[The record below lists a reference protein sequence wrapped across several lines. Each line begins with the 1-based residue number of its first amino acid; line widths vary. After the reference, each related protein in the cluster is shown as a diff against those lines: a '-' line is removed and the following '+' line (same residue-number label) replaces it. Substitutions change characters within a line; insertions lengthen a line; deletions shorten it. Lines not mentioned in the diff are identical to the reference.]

1 MPGVSN
7 WPLFSEVVMIQKI
20 LVRILLSPFALLY
33 GLGIAARDFLYKI
46 RFFRSI
52 SFNLP
57 VISIGNLSVGGTG
70 KTPHVE
76 YLIKEL
82 LPFIRVGVLSRGYAR
97 KTKGFFFVHPRNNA
111 EQVGDEPL
119 QIKRKY
125 PGAVVA
131 VVENRALGIPQVL
144 KSVPD
149 LQLIILD
156 DAFQHRPI
164 NPGLNVLI
172 TDYNNMY
179 THDFLLPVGRLREF
193 RNAYKR
199 ANIIIVSK
207 TPPKMERDDQL
218 RLVKEIKALPHQR
231 IFFSYFTYFHPYHL
245 WNPKHAIVLNPSLEV
260 LMVSAIANTEYLIE
274 YLEPKV
280 KEVKSIEFEDHHYFT
295 KFEIGN
301 LKRQF
306 ELMPGTNKIILTT
319 EKDATRFYLHHEYL
333 IQERLPIFVLPI
345 KISFH
350 PQDGEPTFIDSI
362 KQFLLDFK
370 V

>member
-1 MPGVSN
+1 MPDRA
-7 WPLFSEVVMIQKI
+7 LFIEVTMIQKI
-20 LVRILLSPFALLY
+20 LARILLSPFAVLY
-33 GLGIAARDFLYKI
+33 GLGIAARDFLYEI
-46 RFFRSI
+46 RFFKSI
-52 SFNLP
+52 AFSIP
-57 VISIGNLSVGGTG
+57 VISVGNLSVGGTG

-82 LPFIRVGVLSRGYAR
+82 LPYIKVGVLSRGYSR
-97 KTKGFFFVHPRNNA
+97 KSKGFYFVHPRNNA

-125 PGAVVA
+125 PGAIVA

-149 LQLIILD
+149 LQLIVLD

-164 NPGLNVLI
+164 RPGLNVLL
-172 TDYNNMY
+172 TDYNNLY
-179 THDFLLPVGRLREF
+179 TRDFLLPAGRLREF
-193 RNAYKR
+193 RSAYKR
-199 ANIIIVSK
+199 ADIIVVSK
-207 TPPKMERDDQL
+207 TSPQMTQDEKNKLIE
-218 RLVKEIKALPHQR
+218 EINPRPHQKL
-231 IFFSYFTYFHPYHL
+231 FFSYFTYFHPYHL
-245 WNPKHAIVLNPSLEV
+245 WNPQHAIVLNDTLEV
-260 LMVSAIANTEYLIE
+260 LMVSAIANTEYLLD
-274 YLEPKV
+274 YLDTRV

-301 LKRQF
+301 MKRQF
-306 ELMPGTNKIILTT
+306 EQMEGKNKIVLTT
-319 EKDATRFYLHHEYL
+319 EKDATRLALHREYL

-350 PQDGEPTFIDSI
+350 PDHNQSSFIDSV
-362 KQFLLDFK
+362 KKFLLDFK